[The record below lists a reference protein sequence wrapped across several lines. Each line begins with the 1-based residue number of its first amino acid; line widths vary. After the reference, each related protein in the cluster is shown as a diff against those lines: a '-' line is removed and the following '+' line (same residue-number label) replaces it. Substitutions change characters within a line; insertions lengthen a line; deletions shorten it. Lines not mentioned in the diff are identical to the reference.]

1 MNYYVLCPYGLVTG
15 GPDALHQLVYY
26 LNKVNKNAKLVY
38 LNATSYEHKIPE
50 QYSRYIDGYILY
62 KDLVDSKDNVIIIP
76 EFLSHL
82 AKKYKEAKVYIWWL
96 SVDYN
101 LDKTS
106 FLYKCLLISTYPIR
120 ALKYRNIGL
129 KRFNMMFKNV
139 LFKSKYNFKK
149 EQINVSHLCAS
160 YYAYDYVTKNGCRKA
175 SLCIEPISIKF
186 LEDSVVTSAK
196 EDIVIYNPK
205 KCGEYV
211 NKIIEKS
218 NNQFHFLPLIGYS
231 QKELIDIYK
240 MAKVYIDFGPFPGAE
255 RMPKEAV
262 LNGCAII
269 TGKFGASN
277 YHGDVPI
284 KDEYKIEAN
293 DKNISLIIEKIK
305 YCLTNYDNIVKDF
318 DEYRDTVLSL
328 ENNFIKKLEE
338 V

>member
-38 LNATSYEHKIPE
+38 LNATSYEHKIPI
-50 QYSRYIDGYILY
+50 QYSRYIDKYVLY

-82 AKKYKEAKVYIWWL
+82 AKVFKESKVYIWWL

-106 FLYKCLLISTYPIR
+106 FLYKCLLVSTYFIR
-120 ALKYRNIGL
+120 MFKYRKIGF

-139 LFKSKYNFKK
+139 LYKRKYVFKN
-149 EQINVSHLCAS
+149 EQENVSHLCAS
-160 YYAYDYVTKNGCRKA
+160 YYAYDYVTKNGSTKA

-186 LEDSVVTSAK
+186 LENNSIGHYK
-196 EDIVIYNPK
+196 ENIVIYNPK
-205 KCGEYV
+205 KCGEFV
-211 NKIIEKS
+211 GKIINNS
-218 NNQFHFLPLIGYS
+218 NNQINFVPLIGYS
-231 QKELIDIYK
+231 QDELIDIYK
-240 MAKVYIDFGPFPGAE
+240 KAKVYIDFGPFPGAE

-262 LNGCAII
+262 LNGCVII
-269 TGKFGASN
+269 TGRFGASN
-277 YHGDVPI
+277 FYGDVPI
-284 KDEYKIEAN
+284 KDEYKIEA
-293 DKNISLIIEKIK
+293 KQENIDMIIDKIK
-305 YCLTNYDNIVKDF
+305 YCMDNYENIVNDF
-318 DEYRDTVLSL
+318 NEYRDRVLSL
-328 ENNFIKKLEE
+328 ESNFIKKLEE